1 MTPENITNN
10 ELEILDFKQVASFCC
25 VSEKMV
31 KKWVKKGVLKPL
43 AKESEHVHCNDLVD
57 FLVQYNMPIP
67 ALLLPV
73 KAKKILFIF
82 PSETLAYIYV
92 TFLDHFFKKLRAEEN
107 FISDT
112 ICYDQKAK
120 YKILTFLPDLIIT
133 DTIGAHDDAL
143 QLINFAKK
151 TGGFH
156 ILSIVEK
163 NLSLKNVMQ
172 FKAAGADAV
181 VARSI
186 KINELVKKIHSLF
199 K

>member
-1 MTPENITNN
+1 MTAGNIKNN
-10 ELEILDFKQVASFCC
+10 KLEILDFEQVASLCS

-31 KKWVKKGVLKPL
+31 KKWVEKRGLKPL
-43 AKESEHVHCNDLVD
+43 TKESEQVHCNDLVD

-67 ALLLPV
+67 AVILPV

-92 TFLDHFFKKLRAEEN
+92 TFLVHFFQKLRTEEN

-120 YKILTFLPDLIIT
+120 YKILTFVPDLIVT

-143 QLINFAKK
+143 RLINFAKK

-163 NLSLKNVMQ
+163 NLSPKKIMQ
-172 FKAAGADAV
+172 LKAAGADAV

-186 KINELVKKIHSLF
+186 KIKELVKKIHSLF